1 MNQQSDI
8 SGILVKYFESFNI
21 SSKNIQLI
29 ISSMQPLT
37 IDKGE
42 NFSEHGK
49 VCNKIGILVSGLL
62 YAYYF
67 TEEGEQKVSRFFY
80 IPRNDSELMSTSV
93 VTSFESFRLG
103 INSNETITAI
113 EKSELYCISKN
124 DLEKLYEEIPEMNY
138 IGREIAEHGYIQ
150 TLQRVHSLQAV
161 TNEQRFLKFFKDSPE
176 LFPRLK
182 IQHITSY
189 LGMNR
194 NEYSKLMKKAK
205 R

>member
-1 MNQQSDI
+1 
-8 SGILVKYFESFNI
+8 
-21 SSKNIQLI
+21 
-29 ISSMQPLT
+29 
-37 IDKGE
+37 
-42 NFSEHGK
+42 

-67 TEEGEQKVSRFFY
+67 TEDGEQKVSRFFY
-80 IPRNDSELMSTSV
+80 IPKNDNELMSTSV
-93 VTSFESFRLG
+93 VTSFESFRHG

-113 EKSELYCISKN
+113 EKSKLYCISKN
-124 DLEKLYEEIPEMNY
+124 DLEKLYDEIPEMNY
-138 IGREIAEHGYIQ
+138 VGREIAEHGYIQ

-161 TNEQRFLKFFKDSPE
+161 KNEQRFMKFFKEAPE

-189 LGMNR
+189 LAMNR
-194 NEYSKLMKKAK
+194 NEYSKYMKKAK

>member
-1 MNQQSDI
+1 MNQQTDISDI
-8 SGILVKYFESFNI
+8 LLKYFKNFQI
-21 SSKNIQLI
+21 PSKSMQLI
-29 ISSMQPLT
+29 ISSLQPLT

-42 NFSEHGK
+42 DFSLQGK

-62 YAYYF
+62 YAYYY
-67 TEEGEQKVSRFFY
+67 TDEGEQKVSRFFY
-80 IPRNDSELMSTSV
+80 IPKNDNELMSTSV

-113 EKSELYCISKN
+113 EKSELYYLSKN
-124 DLEKLYEEIPEMNY
+124 DLEKLYEKIPEMNY

-161 TNEQRFLKFFKDSPE
+161 KNEQRFMKFFKETPE
-176 LFPRLK
+176 LFTRLK

-194 NEYSKLMKKAK
+194 NEYSKLMKKVK
-205 R
+205 K